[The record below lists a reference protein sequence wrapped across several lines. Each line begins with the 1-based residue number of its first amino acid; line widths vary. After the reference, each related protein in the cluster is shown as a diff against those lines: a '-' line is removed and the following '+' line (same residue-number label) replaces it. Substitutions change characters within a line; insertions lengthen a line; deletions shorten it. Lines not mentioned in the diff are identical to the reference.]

1 MMDDLIF
8 LIMFCGFLAYVL
20 ALVVLT
26 DKNAKANFLKDIR
39 YLTNKFKFKKKP
51 L

>member
-1 MMDDLIF
+1 MNDLVFVIMACCF
-8 LIMFCGFLAYVL
+8 MVYLTALAILI
-20 ALVVLT
+20 
-26 DKNAKANFLKDIR
+26 DKNAKANFLKDIK